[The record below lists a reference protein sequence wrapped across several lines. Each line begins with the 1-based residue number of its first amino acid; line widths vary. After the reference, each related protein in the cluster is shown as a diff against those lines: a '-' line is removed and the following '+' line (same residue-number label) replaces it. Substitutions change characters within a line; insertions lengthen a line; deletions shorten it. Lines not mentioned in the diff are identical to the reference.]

1 MGKIE
6 SKYMKKIINNLR
18 FNLEDASQIIIGA
31 FALAIPISFSE
42 EAWKLG
48 STLPLFNL
56 VLLLFLS
63 ILFLSFYAYQSIF
76 QADIKN
82 KKVAF
87 VFRVF
92 IAYFIAFL
100 VVALILF
107 AINRLPIL
115 DDVLLSI
122 KRVIIISMPASMG
135 AIIVDGFDK
144 EF

>member
-1 MGKIE
+1 
-6 SKYMKKIINNLR
+6 MKKIINTLR

-56 VLLLFLS
+56 ILLLSLS
-63 ILFLSFYAYQSIF
+63 ILFLGFYAYQSIF

-82 KKVAF
+82 KKTAF

-107 AINRLPIL
+107 AINRLPVFDDTIL
-115 DDVLLSI
+115 AI

>member
-1 MGKIE
+1 
-6 SKYMKKIINNLR
+6 MKKIINSLR

-31 FALAIPISFSE
+31 FALAIPVSFSE

-48 STLPLFNL
+48 ATLPLFNL
-56 VLLLFLS
+56 ILLLLLS
-63 ILFLSFYAYQSIF
+63 ILFLSFYTYESIF

-82 KKVAF
+82 KKIAF

-107 AINRLPIL
+107 AINKLPVLDEFIL
-115 DDVLLSI
+115 AV

-144 EF
+144 EV